1 MGLPSVGAF
10 SSAPDL
16 VRLAQALQNHKL
28 LTRPYTELY
37 VGPKFPAAPP
47 PGAPSTGP
55 ARREAFQAYGLNSTI
70 LGDFRVI
77 GHGGGVGGGNANWNV
92 YLEHDW
98 VGVVLSNYDLDSKL
112 FMDILGKE
120 REAIT
125 SAAG

>member
-1 MGLPSVGAF
+1 M
-10 SSAPDL
+10 
-16 VRLAQALQNHKL
+16 
-28 LTRPYTELY
+28 
-37 VGPKFPAAPP
+37 
-47 PGAPSTGP
+47 
-55 ARREAFQAYGLNSTI
+55 
-70 LGDFRVI
+70 I